1 MRTTVI
7 PAQITTIEDKIAGS
21 LNLTQVFIL
30 MMPVFLATILFAFIP
45 PLMKLTWYK
54 VISILVVSA
63 VSLILSL
70 RVKGRVVFNWL
81 FILLRYNLRPKY
93 YVFSKNDIY
102 LRSVETPIETKKVT
116 AKKTVKTIKKMVNEL
131 AEVEAVKFSN
141 IINNRNTSLSFK
153 LNREG
158 GLHVAVEQIKK

>member
-30 MMPVFLATILFAFIP
+30 MMPIFLATILFAFIP
-45 PLMKLTWYK
+45 PLMKLTWFK
-54 VISILVVSA
+54 VILTLVVLVVS
-63 VSLILSL
+63 LTLSL
-70 RVKGRVVFNWL
+70 RIKGRVVFNWL
-81 FILLRYNLRPKY
+81 FILLRFNLRPKY

-102 LRSVETPIETKKVT
+102 LRSVETPIEEKKVVS
-116 AKKTVKTIKKMVNEL
+116 KKTVKTIKKIVNEL

-141 IINNRNTSLSFK
+141 IISNRNTSLSFK
-153 LNREG
+153 LNQKG
-158 GLHVAVEQIKK
+158 GLHVAIEQIKK